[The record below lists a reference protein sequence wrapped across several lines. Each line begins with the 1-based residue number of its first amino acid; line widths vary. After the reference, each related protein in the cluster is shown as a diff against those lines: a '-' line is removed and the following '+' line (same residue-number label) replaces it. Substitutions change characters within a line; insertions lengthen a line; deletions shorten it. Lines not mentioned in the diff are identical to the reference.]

1 MEIEHDDNYKPFGFM
16 SCWSRP
22 RVVTGAPLMSPR
34 LIMQETSARLRFSF
48 SLATRRSSCLSPG
61 AVSVWRS

>member
-1 MEIEHDDNYKPFGFM
+1 M

-22 RVVTGAPLMSPR
+22 RVVTGAPLMSPK